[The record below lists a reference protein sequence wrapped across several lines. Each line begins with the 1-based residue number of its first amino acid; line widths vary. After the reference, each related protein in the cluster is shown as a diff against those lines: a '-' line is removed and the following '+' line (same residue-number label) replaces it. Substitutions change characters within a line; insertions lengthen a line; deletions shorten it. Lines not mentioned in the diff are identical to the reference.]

1 MAGSFL
7 STRRSI
13 PKENAGKTQRIVFIL
28 CALSLLIFVLARA
41 IPLKQGKKVKKEM
54 ITASEIMEE
63 ALVALRECRT
73 EKAIPIDRESDFN
86 QTGLIGVKYSQTTT
100 TLGSLEAK
108 RTASNPNFAAL
119 IVYLLTR
126 AGVRRG
132 DAVAAGASS
141 SFPSLIVATLS
152 ASKSM
157 GLKLLM
163 ISSLGSSQWGANIPN
178 FHWLDMQSCLHEAGL
193 FETQPIAFSL
203 GGERDIGEDMSP
215 EGRALLLHEAEEWG
229 CFLLNEPDLSRNIQE
244 RMRLYEEYAGEKEV
258 KAFINIGGSWS
269 NLGTDSEVLKLKPGL
284 VRLRYIPPAEKRGVI
299 HEMALQ
305 EIPVIHLLHIK
316 GLSRRHRLPWD
327 PKPLPQPGEGKLY
340 ILASETQQSFFIL
353 AGVYFLAV
361 ILVIILRKKIS

>member
-1 MAGSFL
+1 MARLFSL
-7 STRRSI
+7 LRRYI
-13 PKENAGKTQRIVFIL
+13 PKQGSEKIQRVVFIL

-41 IPLKQGKKVKKEM
+41 IPFKQEEKVKKEM
-54 ITASEIMEE
+54 IRASEIMEE
-63 ALVALRECRT
+63 ALAALRECRM
-73 EKAIPIDRESDFN
+73 ERNIPIDRESDFN
-86 QTGLIGVKYSQTTT
+86 QTGLIGVKYSQTTIS
-100 TLGSLEAK
+100 LGGLEAK

-119 IVYLLTR
+119 IVYLLNR

-132 DAVAAGASS
+132 DTVAAGASS

-163 ISSLGSSQWGANIPN
+163 ISSLGASQWGANNPD
-178 FHWLDMQSCLHEAGL
+178 FHWLDMQSCLQEAGL
-193 FETQPIAFSL
+193 FEIQPIAISL
-203 GGERDIGEDMSP
+203 GGERDTGKDMSP

-229 CFLLNEPDLSRNIQE
+229 CFFLNEPDLSSNIQE
-244 RMRLYEEYAGEKEV
+244 RMRLYEEYARGEEV

-284 VRLRYIPPAEKRGVI
+284 ARLRYIPPVEKRGVI

-305 EIPVIHLLHIK
+305 GIPVIHLLHIK

-327 PKPLPQPGEGKLY
+327 PKPLPQSGEGKLY
-340 ILASETQQSFFIL
+340 LLVSETQPSFFIL
-353 AGVYFLAV
+353 AGVYFLAI
-361 ILVIILRKKIS
+361 ILVIIFRKKIS